1 MKITVFLLMP
11 PNIHQIKSR
20 NSEVRPYPLYL
31 GNISKDFKV
40 NSMKKIKCMDCV
52 RLSVDYNRHDIK

>member
-1 MKITVFLLMP
+1 MP

-20 NSEVRPYPLYL
+20 NSEVKPYPLYL